1 MLKTLLGVVNHE
13 PTIFNVTI
21 QSNYRLEKGLIYECS
36 KEHIENGRAIIWR
49 TPLAV
54 TDSCVVAEQFL

>member
-21 QSNYRLEKGLIYECS
+21 QSNYRLEKGAHL
-36 KEHIENGRAIIWR
+36 
-49 TPLAV
+49 
-54 TDSCVVAEQFL
+54 